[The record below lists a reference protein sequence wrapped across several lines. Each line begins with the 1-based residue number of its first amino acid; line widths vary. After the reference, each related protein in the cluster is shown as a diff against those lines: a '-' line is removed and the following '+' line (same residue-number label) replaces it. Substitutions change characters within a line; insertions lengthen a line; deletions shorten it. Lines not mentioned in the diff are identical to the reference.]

1 MATFKVQLEKRRQLK
16 DGCYPLIIR
25 IFNGRK
31 FRDVS
36 LKTRLTEDEF
46 DDKTQRAVKHPN
58 RKEINQKIIQTLIQ
72 LQEATLK
79 FELADE
85 HTTAQKIKTGAF
97 KPKVKLDFMQ
107 YGEKIAKEMED
118 VGRLGNAAAYRAAM
132 LALKNHAGKTSL
144 QFQEVNYEFLTA
156 LENTMLTAGLKK
168 NTIAAYNRSIRAVF
182 NRAINTDLVD
192 IKYYPYRKY
201 KIKGEGTAK
210 RNISKSEIVAIDTLN
225 LKPKSA
231 IWHCRNYFMLSF
243 NLRGISFTDMA
254 TIKSSDIS
262 KGRLLYK
269 RKKTHKVYNVKLTS
283 KAAEILSYYQQP
295 GRTYVLP
302 IIRADIAPVFTFAS
316 LSAEFQK
323 IVPFFLPAGL

>member
-107 YGEKIAKEMED
+107 YG
-118 VGRLGNAAAYRAAM
+118 
-132 LALKNHAGKTSL
+132 
-144 QFQEVNYEFLTA
+144 
-156 LENTMLTAGLKK
+156 
-168 NTIAAYNRSIRAVF
+168 
-182 NRAINTDLVD
+182 
-192 IKYYPYRKY
+192 
-201 KIKGEGTAK
+201 
-210 RNISKSEIVAIDTLN
+210 
-225 LKPKSA
+225 
-231 IWHCRNYFMLSF
+231 
-243 NLRGISFTDMA
+243 
-254 TIKSSDIS
+254 
-262 KGRLLYK
+262 
-269 RKKTHKVYNVKLTS
+269 
-283 KAAEILSYYQQP
+283 
-295 GRTYVLP
+295 
-302 IIRADIAPVFTFAS
+302 
-316 LSAEFQK
+316 
-323 IVPFFLPAGL
+323 